1 MKKEYDKA
9 FYFSIFIIGVIYYI
23 VALII
28 LFI

>member
-1 MKKEYDKA
+1 MKEEYDKT
-9 FYFSIFIIGVIYYI
+9 FYISIFIIGIIYYI